1 MTDDPLTQLFLQC
14 RCSDGTGEFARIIAG
29 SQNYAYLL
37 AYRLLLS
44 KDEAKDIVQEAF
56 IRVWQHRAEF
66 NGQVKFTTWLY
77 SIVSNLCKDRR
88 RTLARRIQAMIRY
101 HLWNVART
109 SKDIEN
115 ETEQR
120 ELSGWILKLANE
132 LPDKQKLVFILRDLQ
147 DLDIGEISIVTGQSP
162 ARIKSNLYHARK
174 FLRQRL
180 VEMKIVD
187 F

>member
-1 MTDDPLTQLFLQC
+1 
-14 RCSDGTGEFARIIAG
+14 
-29 SQNYAYLL
+29 
-37 AYRLLLS
+37 
-44 KDEAKDIVQEAF
+44 
-56 IRVWQHRAEF
+56 
-66 NGQVKFTTWLY
+66 
-77 SIVSNLCKDRR
+77 
-88 RTLARRIQAMIRY
+88 MIRY

-147 DLDIGEISIVTGQSP
+147 DLDIGEISVVTGQSP